1 MSTVLDVR
9 CHMAWKMA
17 LRLPILQGAP
27 IKSNDAKQLV
37 DKADNLALYL
47 ANYSNEMVTHL
58 KLLIIVM
65 VGGV

>member
-1 MSTVLDVR
+1 
-9 CHMAWKMA
+9 MA

-37 DKADNLALYL
+37 HGDNLALYL
-47 ANYSNEMVTHL
+47 ANYSNKMVTHL

>member
-1 MSTVLDVR
+1 
-9 CHMAWKMA
+9 MA

-58 KLLIIVM
+58 MLLIIVM

>member
-1 MSTVLDVR
+1 
-9 CHMAWKMA
+9 MA

-27 IKSNDAKQLV
+27 IKSNDAKHLV
-37 DKADNLALYL
+37 QGDNLALYL

>member
-1 MSTVLDVR
+1 MSTVLAVR
-9 CHMAWKMA
+9 CHMAWKMT
-17 LRLPILQGAP
+17 LRLTILQGAP

-37 DKADNLALYL
+37 DKGDNLALYL

>member
-9 CHMAWKMA
+9 CHMAWKMT
-17 LRLPILQGAP
+17 LRLPISQGAP